1 MNLIRQILTL
11 CFFTICTSSVVL
23 CQRGH
28 SRNTTVQVSGV
39 GSTPSAAIDE
49 GLKNALLTAFG
60 GFLRSETTLENDEI
74 TFDRLLSLTQ
84 GSIAGYDILDEAI
97 INDDVHV
104 HLSVE
109 VSTSLA
115 NEFISETNRLV
126 KSAEKT
132 LDYQSFEN
140 HVKTY
145 VENINRAE
153 VNAENEIDLL
163 DALFDDAKLRMGD
176 LFNSS
181 IQRVKIEMERGSA
194 EARITT
200 KIVPTENVYSP
211 AAFLVSALGE
221 VALSGQDAASRR
233 KLGYPVYRASIAIG
247 QRQYD
252 FLFRT
257 SAIYSHIR
265 ALKSSLFE
273 GVVEAK
279 KYFSETH
286 GRSGLRVKKWHDARS
301 LITDYGVIN
310 QMGNR
315 SSSRLFF
322 PTKPHHG
329 LTASDRQKFNLDN
342 VAGDVTF
349 GTDIVLSKDDR
360 LQQVKRSN
368 KRSLRRANGH
378 FSSSGVF
385 RIGISSYNMRFVDL
399 PISVRVRSF
408 VNNGYQSVSLYSTSD
423 LYGDYY
429 SNLDSYIYR
438 LSGTTG
444 YLAAPSLE
452 WRRNRLA
459 VGLDAT
465 IWRKGL
471 FGPASVFAEWDG
483 QSNYNNVVF
492 GGGITRA
499 SASFCLTRRQS
510 LLALKV
516 GGNLTLLSIKNLSD
530 GRGYGGE
537 LYPGTQRW
545 LSAVPRVSL
554 SRNFLSGIFID
565 CHLYPLFDA
574 SLSNAGMEWTMGYR
588 HVLKR

>member
-1 MNLIRQILTL
+1 MNLIRQILTFCL
-11 CFFTICTSSVVL
+11 FTLCTSSVVI

-28 SRNTTVQVSGV
+28 ARKTTVQVSGV

-60 GFLRSETTLENDEI
+60 GFLRSETTLENDDI

-84 GSIAGYDILDEAI
+84 GSIAGYEILDEAI
-97 INDDVHV
+97 IKDAVHV
-104 HLSVE
+104 HLRVE
-109 VSTSLA
+109 VSTNLA
-115 NEFISETNRLV
+115 NEFISETHRLV

-153 VNAENEIDLL
+153 VNAENERELL
-163 DALFDDAKLRMGD
+163 DALFVDAELRMGD
-176 LFNSS
+176 LFNSN
-181 IQRVKIEMERGSA
+181 IQRVRIEMERGSA
-194 EARITT
+194 EARITAKT
-200 KIVPTENVYSP
+200 VPTENVYSP

-221 VALSGQDAASRR
+221 VALSRQDAASRR
-233 KLGYPVYRASIAIG
+233 KLGYPVYKASIAVG

-257 SAIYSHIR
+257 SAIYSHIK

-273 GVVEAK
+273 GVDEAQ
-279 KYFSETH
+279 KYFSIA
-286 GRSGLRVKKWHDARS
+286 SGHRGSREIKKWHDARS
-301 LITDYGVIN
+301 PITDYGIIN
-310 QMGNR
+310 QVGNR

-322 PTKPHHG
+322 PTKAHHG
-329 LTASDRQKFNLDN
+329 VIAFDRQTFNLDN

-349 GTDIVLSKDDR
+349 GTDVVLSEDER
-360 LQQVKRSN
+360 LQQVSRSN

-385 RIGISSYNMRFVDL
+385 RIGMSFYNMRFADL
-399 PISVRVRSF
+399 PIFVRVRSF
-408 VNNGYQSVSLYSTSD
+408 VNNGYQSVSLYSNSD

-429 SNLDSYIYR
+429 SNLDSYIY
-438 LSGTTG
+438 LLNGTTG
-444 YLAAPSLE
+444 YLAAPCLE

-471 FGPASVFAEWDG
+471 FGPASVFTEWE
-483 QSNYNNVVF
+483 STYSNVVF

-516 GGNLTLLSIKNLSD
+516 GGNLTLLSVKSLSD
-530 GRGYGGE
+530 TRGYGGE

-545 LSAVPRVSL
+545 LSAVPRVSV
-554 SRNFLSGIFID
+554 SRNFLNGMFID
-565 CHLYPLFDA
+565 CHLYPLA
-574 SLSNAGMEWTMGYR
+574 SANFSHAGMEWAMGYR